1 MLIRVL
7 PCATQFIDH
16 LDQAL
21 RRAPQAQRL
30 TIKQRYFLAFVISAM
45 ILTQKLCWASME
57 RRSLG
62 QYTSAALWWMFYRS
76 EIVWHLLLRIS
87 VLVIIDC
94 YGLSEGNLLIDDT
107 GRSRCKRTKKIGKT
121 HKIKE
126 KKTSGYVN
134 GQELVFLVLQTPLV
148 TIPIDFRF
156 YMPDPKMTEWRKKRD
171 LLKKQ
176 GVPPKDRPPKPKPN
190 KEYPTKQLLALDMI
204 QAFQQHFPDI
214 NVTGILADALY
225 GDAHFMDGA
234 SSVFSGAQVV
244 SQLRW
249 NQTVIYKNKEVNLK
263 TYFDRYLGPGVKK
276 TLVIRGGKEQ
286 KVTVLS
292 ARLKVKAHGQKRF
305 IIALK
310 YEGEDDYRYLAATD
324 VSWRHDDIARLHT
337 LRWLIEVFFEDWKLH
352 EGWCNRALQ
361 QGVEGSER
369 GVILSVLC
377 DHMLLL
383 HPEQSARLEHKQP
396 ALTVGCLVEKLR
408 IDALLD
414 IIQTVVESGNPQEK
428 FKELTESLED
438 YRPVRISSKHMAGR
452 ELGRMMPTA
461 SLKYRLPEYQTLV
474 H

>member
-30 TIKQRYFLAFVISAM
+30 TMKQRYFLAFVISAM
-45 ILTQKLCWASME
+45 ILTQKLCWATME

-87 VLVIIDC
+87 VLVIIDR

-121 HKIKE
+121 HKIRE

-156 YMPDPKMTEWRKKRD
+156 Y
-171 LLKKQ
+171 
-176 GVPPKDRPPKPKPN
+176 
-190 KEYPTKQLLALDMI
+190 
-204 QAFQQHFPDI
+204 PDI

-234 SSVFSGAQVV
+234 SSVFSGTQVV

-263 TYFDRYLGPGVKK
+263 TYFDSYLGPGVKK

-292 ARLKVKAHGQKRF
+292 GRKAQNRCVAGYYPDSCGVRKSSGEVQEADGVSGRLSS
-305 IIALK
+305 
-310 YEGEDDYRYLAATD
+310 GE
-324 VSWRHDDIARLHT
+324 SI
-337 LRWLIEVFFEDWKLH
+337 
-352 EGWCNRALQ
+352 Q
-361 QGVEGSER
+361 QAYGRQGTGENDAN
-369 GVILSVLC
+369 C
-377 DHMLLL
+377 
-383 HPEQSARLEHKQP
+383 
-396 ALTVGCLVEKLR
+396 LTQVPF
-408 IDALLD
+408 A
-414 IIQTVVESGNPQEK
+414 
-428 FKELTESLED
+428 
-438 YRPVRISSKHMAGR
+438 
-452 ELGRMMPTA
+452 
-461 SLKYRLPEYQTLV
+461 
-474 H
+474 